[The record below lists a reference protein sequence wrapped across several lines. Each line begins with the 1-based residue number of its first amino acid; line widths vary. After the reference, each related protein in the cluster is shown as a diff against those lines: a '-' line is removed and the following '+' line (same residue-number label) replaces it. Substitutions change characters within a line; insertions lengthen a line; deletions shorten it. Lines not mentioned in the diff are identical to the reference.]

1 MIYNSVKV
9 LLDFITGAAMIFT
22 SLPLIL
28 NWIYPPGLNWF
39 GDETSKLI
47 SEHNFQDPMFITGY
61 LIAIGFL
68 FVAAAIIKYVILFVC
83 GVLDFILIK
92 VRG

>member
-1 MIYNSVKV
+1 MIYNSVKIA
-9 LLDFITGAAMIFT
+9 LDFIIGIAMIFA

-28 NWIYPPGLNWF
+28 KFFYPLGLNWF
-39 GDETSKLI
+39 GGETGKLI
-47 SEHNFQDPMFITGY
+47 SEHNFQDPMFMAGY
-61 LIAIGFL
+61 LIGIGFL
-68 FVAAAIIKYVILFVC
+68 FVAAAIIKYAILLAC

>member
-1 MIYNSVKV
+1 MICNSAKV
-9 LLDFITGAAMIFT
+9 ALDFITGIAMIFA

-39 GDETSKLI
+39 GGETGKLI
-47 SEHNFQDPMFITGY
+47 NEHNFQDPLFIVGY
-61 LIAIGFL
+61 LFGIAFL
-68 FVAAAIIKYVILFVC
+68 FLVAAIIKYVILFFC
-83 GVLDFILIK
+83 GVLDFIWIK

>member
-1 MIYNSVKV
+1 MIYNSVKIA
-9 LLDFITGAAMIFT
+9 LDFITGIAMIFA

-39 GDETSKLI
+39 GGETGKLI
-47 SEHNFQDPMFITGY
+47 SEHNFQDPMFIVGY

-68 FVAAAIIKYVILFVC
+68 FVAAAIIKYVILLVC

>member
-9 LLDFITGAAMIFT
+9 ALDFITGIAMIFS

-28 NWIYPPGLNWF
+28 NFFYPPGLNWF
-39 GDETSKLI
+39 GGETGRLI
-47 SEHNFQDPMFITGY
+47 SEHNFQDPLFIVGY
-61 LIAIGFL
+61 LFGIAFL
-68 FVAAAIIKYVILFVC
+68 FLAAAIIKHVILFVC

-92 VRG
+92 VGG